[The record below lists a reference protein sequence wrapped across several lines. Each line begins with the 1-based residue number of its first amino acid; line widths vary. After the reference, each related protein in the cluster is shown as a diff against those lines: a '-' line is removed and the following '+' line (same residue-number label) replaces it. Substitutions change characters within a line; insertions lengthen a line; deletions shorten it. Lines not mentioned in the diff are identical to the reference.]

1 MKKFLLIVHF
11 VDACV
16 GDTDKWIGCFATR
29 EEAENAII
37 KEPYESKL
45 QWESESQTRY
55 RYKTN
60 DTDYVDWYEIVDLEE
75 WMNK

>member
-1 MKKFLLIVHF
+1 MKKFLLIAG
-11 VDACV
+11 DDYYPR
-16 GDTDKWIGCFATR
+16 GDTGDWIGCFATR

-45 QWESESQTRY
+45 QWERESQTRY

-60 DTDYVDWYEIVDLEE
+60 DTDYVDWYDIVDLEE

>member
-1 MKKFLLIVHF
+1 MKKFLLLAGQ
-11 VDACV
+11 DYYPR
-16 GDTDKWIGCFATR
+16 GETDDWIGCFATR